1 MIQNGLILTGNQAEL
16 LSNALAEVK
25 TKAYEESEVELDD
38 NQALDTLV
46 SCFRNAEKEEPE
58 KEGHHAYRNLLSK
71 RLVLGTLLDKPVG
84 AKEGDPTSQTST

>member
-38 NQALDTLV
+38 DQALDTLV
-46 SCFRNAEKEEPE
+46 SCFRTTKKEEQEKETR
-58 KEGHHAYRNLLSK
+58 HAYLSSLGK
-71 RLVLGTLLDKPVG
+71 RLVLGTRLDKPVG
-84 AKEGDPTSQTST
+84 AKERDSASQTST